1 MAAPFPIIAG
11 PVDVYTAP
19 IATAFPVA
27 NVAPAAA
34 WVLLGSSGG
43 KSIHEDGVT
52 VRYEQDTEDTYTL
65 GATGA
70 RKAFRK
76 RERIEIEFV
85 LLDATLESYAQAF
98 NAAAV
103 TTLAGPPAEKTVPL
117 RQGSAVSTR
126 ALLIR
131 GLMSPYADSAVNL
144 QWEIPL
150 VYSKSAPVTVYQK
163 SEPVGLKFFFFALQD
178 DTSGFGVLRVPTT

>member
-1 MAAPFPIIAG
+1 MPAPFPIIAG

-34 WVLLGSSGG
+34 WVLLGSTGG

-52 VRYEQDTEDTYTL
+52 VRYENDTEDIHTL

-70 RKAFRK
+70 RKAFRT
-76 RERIEIEFV
+76 RERLIIEFT
-85 LLDATLESYAQAF
+85 LIDATLESYAQAM
-98 NAAAV
+98 NAATV

-117 RQGSAVSTR
+117 RHGSSVSTR

-131 GLMSPYADSAVNL
+131 GLLSPYADSTVNL

-150 VYSKSAPVTVYQK
+150 VYSKSEPQTVYK
-163 SEPVGLKFFFFALQD
+163 KGDPVGLAFSFFALQD
-178 DTSGFGVLRVPTT
+178 DTNGFGVLRVPTA